1 MDFYSYLDASK
12 TQIGNEKIAEDGTY
26 APMKGNL
33 EDTFP
38 KRLHRVRSL
47 VEYIPRDTAKKII
60 AEGVSLIKTIAGE
73 ENHRK
78 IERYLLN
85 VFLGLRSREEF
96 IDYLMR
102 IGKVSEERA
111 SFIADDQITKAAER
125 FLVEK
130 WKSRGCKR
138 VRWIHYGDS
147 DPRLYHIRKWNGR
160 SGKRNGRPNGLNGF
174 EFAIDKPPVIDQKTK
189 ERGWPGQLI
198 NCHCHIVPLWD

>member
-1 MDFYSYLDASK
+1 MDFYSYLSSDARC
-12 TQIGNEKIAEDGTY
+12 NCREKIAEDGTFS
-26 APMKGNL
+26 PMKARL
-33 EDTFP
+33 DETFP
-38 KRLHRVRSL
+38 SRVRRVRSL
-47 VEYIPRDTAKKII
+47 IEYIPRDSAKQII
-60 AEGVSLIKTIAGE
+60 ADGVSLIKTISGD

-85 VFLGLRSREEF
+85 VFLGLRSREDF
-96 IDYLMR
+96 IAYLMK

-111 SFIADDQITKAAER
+111 AFIADDQMAKAAER

-130 WKSRGCKR
+130 WKSRGCKK

-147 DPRLYHIRKWNGR
+147 DPRLYHVRKWNGR

-174 EFAIDKPPVIDQKTK
+174 EFSIEKPPVIDQKTK

-198 NCHCHIVPLWD
+198 NCHCHLVPLWD